1 MRELPVRLSPMTLQ
15 RRGSITREIVFFLV
29 AFCAMF
35 GGAYL
40 ALDMILQA
48 VRAK

>member
-15 RRGSITREIVFFLV
+15 RRGSIAREITFFLV

-40 ALDMILQA
+40 ALDLFLQ
-48 VRAK
+48 VTRAK